1 MSDKEGQGHDDDR
14 IDVEQSTEHNHGHA
28 TFKKRHLL
36 HPKSWREFIWY
47 LLRKGK
53 MTNLLLIF
61 LVPAIVIPRSHL
73 EERFHEVF
81 YLNFIFSFLAIIPL
95 SNIMTIGVEDL
106 SAFLGPKYQA
116 VLHALSGN
124 FVELVIES
132 FALMDGRYAIVR
144 SAVLGSIL
152 CNITL
157 VLGITFVV
165 GSWPTTR
172 RRDGKPALHTEFEIG
187 TFVDTSSSI
196 LALAF
201 FALMIPAAFRIAA
214 SPFDTTDHRLVN
226 CNLQN
231 ISHATAIIL
240 MLVFIGLLV
249 FQLKTHAH
257 EAFDVTEFDHHMIYN
272 WLFDIILIAVSVT
285 GITVCARTLVS
296 SIEILGD
303 KYYLGTGFIGI
314 VLLPLC
320 VVSNFIEHYQ
330 AIAEAARDK
339 VDTAISVILNTS
351 VQMALLITPVL
362 VSVGWIFN
370 RPLTLDFNILEISVL
385 GCAVLIVNYLVADN
399 KVHWLEGYILIISY
413 ILIAIAFFYF
423 PSIHEEEKPLLDCN
437 PFSRNLNKTALTEGV
452 SPAEG
457 G

>member
-1 MSDKEGQGHDDDR
+1 M
-14 IDVEQSTEHNHGHA
+14 
-28 TFKKRHLL
+28 
-36 HPKSWREFIWY
+36 
-47 LLRKGK
+47 
-53 MTNLLLIF
+53 
-61 LVPAIVIPRSHL
+61 HL
-73 EERFHEVF
+73 EERFPDVF
-81 YLNFIFSFLAIIPL
+81 YLNFIFNFLAIIPL

-132 FALMDGRYAIVR
+132 YALMDGRYAIVR

-165 GSWPTTR
+165 GSWPTAR

-201 FALMIPAAFRIAA
+201 LALMIPAAFKIAA
-214 SPFDTTDHRLVN
+214 VPVDTTDHRLVD

-257 EAFDVTEFDHHMIYN
+257 EVIDVKEFDHHKIYN
-272 WLFDIILIAVSVT
+272 WLFDIILIAGSVA
-285 GITVCARTLVS
+285 GITICARTLVS
-296 SIEILGD
+296 SIEELGD
-303 KYYLGTGFIGI
+303 KFELGTGFIGI

-320 VVSNFIEHYQ
+320 GTFIEHYQ

-351 VQMALLITPVL
+351 VQMALLIAPIL
-362 VSVGWIFN
+362 VSVGWIYG

-385 GCAVLIVNYLVADN
+385 GCAILIVNYLVADN
-399 KVHWLEGYILIISY
+399 KVHWLEGYMLIVSY
-413 ILIAIAFFYF
+413 VLIAIAFFYL
-423 PSIHEEEKPLLDCN
+423 PNLHDEHPPILDCN
-437 PFSRNLNKTALTEGV
+437 PWSRNLNKTKVEGIGEAGG
-452 SPAEG
+452 AEG
-457 G
+457 

>member
-1 MSDKEGQGHDDDR
+1 MNAHDHDDK
-14 IDVEQSTEHNHGHA
+14 IDVEQPTEHNQQSHNREVLE
-28 TFKKRHLL
+28 KRHLL
-36 HPKSWREFIWY
+36 HPKLWRKFTWSI
-47 LLRKGK
+47 LKKGK
-53 MTNLLLIF
+53 KTNFLLIF
-61 LVPAIVIPRSHL
+61 LIPAMILPRSHL
-73 EERFHEVF
+73 EESFHDMF
-81 YLNFIFSFLAIIPL
+81 YLNFIFNFLAIIPL
-95 SNIMTIGVEDL
+95 SNIMKIGVEDL
-106 SAFLGPKYQA
+106 SALLGPKYQA
-116 VLHALSGN
+116 VLHAFSGN

-165 GSWPTTR
+165 GSWPTSR
-172 RRDGKPALHTEFEIG
+172 RRDGKPALHTEIEIG

-201 FALMIPAAFRIAA
+201 FALMIPAAFKIAA

-240 MLVFIGLLV
+240 VLVFIGLLV
-249 FQLKTHAH
+249 FQLKTHAD
-257 EAFDVTEFDHHMIYN
+257 EAFDRKEFDHHKIYN
-272 WLFDIILIAVSVT
+272 WLFDIFLIAISVA
-285 GITVCARTLVS
+285 GITVCARTLVTS
-296 SIEILGD
+296 LEKIGD
-303 KYYLGTGFIGI
+303 KFKLSTGFIGM

-351 VQMALLITPVL
+351 V
-362 VSVGWIFN
+362 
-370 RPLTLDFNILEISVL
+370 
-385 GCAVLIVNYLVADN
+385 DN
-399 KVHWLEGYILIISY
+399 KVHWLEGYMLVISY
-413 ILIAIAFFYF
+413 LLIAIAFFYF
-423 PSIHEEEKPLLDCN
+423 PSIHDDTIPLLDCN
-437 PFSRNLNKTALTEGV
+437 PWSRNLNKTALEEV
-452 SPAEG
+452 SPGGAPAEG